1 MEIDEFN
8 FRYEG
13 WDQDKQHHNKGR
25 RHCSISS
32 SLNFEHGLMSVA
44 TRDSFSDDTVTKTMI
59 IQIDEADDDES
70 GSHDSEIDRIK
81 EKSIRSN
88 DGN

>member
-1 MEIDEFN
+1 
-8 FRYEG
+8 
-13 WDQDKQHHNKGR
+13 
-25 RHCSISS
+25 
-32 SLNFEHGLMSVA
+32 MSVA

-81 EKSIRSN
+81 EKSLRSN